1 MHSSYPLHPFVVP
14 SWKTRDLYDDGTQPP
29 LPPPLHFLEGAH
41 LHFRLGHLLDRNPY
55 NEGMM
60 RGMDSHGSANR
71 RQKQKRSNSESAF
84 TSSALR
90 EASHC
95 QELRMLWGASYCL
108 EASHCRELLIV
119 RRLLRLRIHCRE
131 LLIVVSFALSG
142 ASHCCDLLSLSGL
155 LVSHCWELLIVWE
168 ASHCWTS
175 HCQELLTVR
184 SFSFFGGVLLFGGFS
199 LSGASQCQEAL
210 TTRNLCHTSRR
221 WQNCREPLIV
231 VRFAPSDSRQENCQ

>member
-1 MHSSYPLHPFVVP
+1 MHFC
-14 SWKTRDLYDDGTQPP
+14 
-29 LPPPLHFLEGAH
+29 
-41 LHFRLGHLLDRNPY
+41 LGHLLDRNPY

-60 RGMDSHGSANR
+60 RGMDSFGRANR

-84 TSSALR
+84 TSSALS

-95 QELRMLWGASYCL
+95 QELLILWGASYCL
-108 EASHCRELLIV
+108 EASHCRELLHV

-155 LVSHCWELLIVWE
+155 LVSHCRELLIVWE

-175 HCQELLTVR
+175 HCQELLTVE
-184 SFSFFGGVLLFGGFS
+184 SFSLFGGVLLLGGVS
-199 LSGASQCQEAL
+199 LSGASHSLGGSYCLEAS
-210 TTRNLCHTSRR
+210 H
-221 WQNCREPLIV
+221 CRELLNVRRLSRLGIYAKRVAGGRIVGSKSSSYPREIPLK
-231 VRFAPSDSRQENCQ
+231 S